1 MKICVFR
8 FLSILCKDAWTFSR
22 RRLHFWELYLNCIT
36 RASMLLSLTPINISF
51 KKNNSIY
58 QKRKRKILQFFNRL
72 FEKTKYRLL

>member
-36 RASMLLSLTPINISF
+36 RASMLLNLSKKK
-51 KKNNSIY
+51 KKNSPIF
-58 QKRKRKILQFFNRL
+58 QSTFRKN
-72 FEKTKYRLL
+72 